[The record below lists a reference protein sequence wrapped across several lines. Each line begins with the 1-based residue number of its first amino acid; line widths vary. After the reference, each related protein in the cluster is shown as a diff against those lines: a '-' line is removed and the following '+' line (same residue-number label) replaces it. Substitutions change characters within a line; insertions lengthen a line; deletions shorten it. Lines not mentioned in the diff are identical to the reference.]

1 MKYRNNLEQIVKQL
15 GVKVTENT
23 LKTAFKFHPDY
34 PSLSTLSDVLSEWKV
49 DNLAVKISPQQ
60 LQEITYP
67 AISHIEDGNEGYF
80 VLLQAFENQQ
90 VTYLDSEKGIITET
104 LELFSSK
111 WQGVTLLLEKL
122 EKSGEPDFG
131 CN

>member
-1 MKYRNNLEQIVKQL
+1 MKYQNNLEQIVKQL
-15 GVKVTENT
+15 GVNVTENT

-67 AISHIEDGNEGYF
+67 AIAHIEDGHEGYF
-80 VLLQAFENQQ
+80 VLLQSFKNQQ
-90 VTYLDSEKGIITET
+90 VTL
-104 LELFSSK
+104 
-111 WQGVTLLLEKL
+111 
-122 EKSGEPDFG
+122 
-131 CN
+131 